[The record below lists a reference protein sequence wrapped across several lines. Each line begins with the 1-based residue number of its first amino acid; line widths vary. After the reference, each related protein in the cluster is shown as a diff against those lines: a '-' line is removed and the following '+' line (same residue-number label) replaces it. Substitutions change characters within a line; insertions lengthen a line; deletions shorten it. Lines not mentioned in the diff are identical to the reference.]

1 MNERYGDR
9 YFEYMLRN
17 RHEDDLPPPAYIY
30 QIGDGTFNEIENNK
44 FIKKLRSNRDN
55 IYRK

>member
-1 MNERYGDR
+1 
-9 YFEYMLRN
+9 MLRN